1 MTRGE
6 TSSAALRGEPAGRSP
21 AGPEVD
27 GRARSVRPSDS
38 VGDGHGVV
46 AELPHTDKTAT
57 ARSAVA
63 PTAPRRSKK
72 PLVFG
77 LIGLLALGLAGTKGW
92 SWVTVG
98 RFVVSTDDAYV
109 KADVSTI
116 AARATGH
123 VTRVLVED
131 NARVAAG
138 DVLVE
143 IDSGDYEL
151 AVAAARGRISTQ
163 DATIA
168 RIDAQARG
176 QRAVIEQARAQLAS
190 VRSDVER
197 TEADFE
203 RAGALVRA
211 NAGTQQRLDQA
222 KADRDRTRAGVAV
235 AEAGVSAA
243 EGALAV
249 FEAQMAEAVRTRAEL
264 ETSLAKA
271 QRDLEFTRVRAPV
284 DGVVGNR
291 AAQVGQFVQPGTR
304 LLALVPLDRAY
315 VEANFKETQLAR
327 LKPGQKVDLEVD
339 ALGGRVFEGRVLS
352 VSPASGAQFSL
363 LPPENATGNF
373 TKIVQRVPVRIAVPA
388 EVAREGLLRPGLSV
402 VVDVDTRDAAH

>member
-6 TSSAALRGEPAGRSP
+6 TSSAALRGEPADRSP
-21 AGPEVD
+21 VE
-27 GRARSVRPSDS
+27 ARR
-38 VGDGHGVV
+38 VV
-46 AELPHTDKTAT
+46 AELPHVDKTAT
-57 ARSAVA
+57 AQPAVA

-77 LIGLLALGLAGTKGW
+77 LIGLVALGLAGWKGW

-98 RFVVSTDDAYV
+98 RFLVSTDDAYV

-151 AVAAARGRISTQ
+151 AVAAAAGRIATQ

-168 RIDAQARG
+168 RIDAQAG
-176 QRAVIEQARAQLAS
+176 AQRASIQQARAQLAAA
-190 VRSDVER
+190 RSDVAR

-203 RAGALVRA
+203 RAEALLRTS
-211 NAGTQQRLDQA
+211 AGTQQRLDQA
-222 KADRDRTRAGVAV
+222 KADRDRTRAAVAV
-235 AEAGVSAA
+235 AEAGVAAA
-243 EGALAV
+243 EGSLAV
-249 FEAQMAEAVRTRAEL
+249 FEAQMAEARQTRAEL

-271 QRDLEFTRVRAPV
+271 RRDLEFTRVRAPV

-339 ALGGRVFEGRVLS
+339 ALGGRVFEGRVMS

-388 EVAREGLLRPGLSV
+388 EVAREGVLRPGLSV
-402 VVDVDTRDAAH
+402 IVDVDTRDAAH